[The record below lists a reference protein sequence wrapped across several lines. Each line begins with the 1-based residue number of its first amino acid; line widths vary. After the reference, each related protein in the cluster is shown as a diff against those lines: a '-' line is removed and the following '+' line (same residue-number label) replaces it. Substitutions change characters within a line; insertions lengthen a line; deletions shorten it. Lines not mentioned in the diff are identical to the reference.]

1 MVSYTS
7 HRTSIKLYVFLL
19 YCSYYVEKLSRLCEH
34 LNDVKILRIYSR
46 AGEQVGRT
54 GPRTVPGLHK
64 PMKVEGCPPHL
75 EKHTLHDKVL
85 KGRFGARI
93 REHEADF
100 EKLEKEHKLPSKQMV
115 AKYKKCLSKAETE
128 VLEEDHDIVLCT
140 CNEAAGT
147 RIPEYVNVA
156 QCIIDECGMAMEPES
171 MAVIRHAQQVV
182 LIGDHKQLQPVL
194 QNRYV
199 LFAMLIL
206 LSFCY

>member
-1 MVSYTS
+1 MLSYTTY
-7 HRTSIKLYVFLL
+7 RTSIILYVSLL
-19 YCSYYVEKLSRLCEH
+19 YCLYYVDKLSRLCEH

-75 EKHTLHDKVL
+75 EEHTLHDKVL
-85 KGRFGARI
+85 KGRFGDRI
-93 REHEADF
+93 REYEADF
-100 EKLEKEHKLPSKQMV
+100 EKLKKEHKLPSKRLV
-115 AKYKKCLSKAETE
+115 AEYKKCKSKAEKE

-140 CNEAAGT
+140 CNEAAGP
-147 RIPEYVNVA
+147 RIPEYFNVA

-171 MAVIRHAQQVV
+171 MAVIQHAQQVI

-194 QNRYV
+194 RNRYV
-199 LFAMLIL
+199 HSVCLPK
-206 LSFCY
+206 FCY